1 MTCMR
6 VVYEETI
13 IPYRDLPLAEER
25 KTSSFP
31 VTSHAE
37 QQSNTGTTGQKK
49 GQSIRG
55 ITTIIEKQ
63 DYTLHLL
70 SVLLCLWC

>member
-1 MTCMR
+1 M
-6 VVYEETI
+6 YEGCV
-13 IPYRDLPLAEER
+13 RDNNTMQRFTASWIEER
-25 KTSSFP
+25 ETSSFP

-37 QQSNTGTTGQKK
+37 RQSDTGTTGQKK